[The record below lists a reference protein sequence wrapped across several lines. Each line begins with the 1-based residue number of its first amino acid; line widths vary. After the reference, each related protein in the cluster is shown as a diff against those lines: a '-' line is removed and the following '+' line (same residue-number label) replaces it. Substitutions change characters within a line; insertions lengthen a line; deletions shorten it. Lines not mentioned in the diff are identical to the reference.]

1 MARQDS
7 GGRPRRSAA
16 DVTLVAIA
24 AIWGAT
30 FPLVQKAVSDLDVLS
45 FLTLR
50 FAAAT
55 LVLIFLA
62 ARRGGIRFLADPRGI
77 APGLCLAAGYWFQ
90 TEGLRTV
97 SPSVSA
103 FITGTYAVLVPVFA
117 FILGWERT
125 SARRWFCVA
134 LALIGIYL
142 LQGKLPDR
150 WTTAETWTALCAVAF
165 ALHIVVNGR
174 VAPGHRDPLALGA
187 TQIVVATVCFTA
199 IAAARGQ
206 LPALGEIRGETWF
219 AALFTGLL
227 ATALAFLAQAWAQG
241 RVPSSHVAIC
251 FANEPL
257 FAAAISIAFFGDRLS
272 PRGWLGA
279 AAVIAATLMVT
290 LEASAG
296 AGRESPDPSA
306 PC

>member
-1 MARQDS
+1 MARQGS
-7 GGRPRRSAA
+7 GPRPRRSVA
-16 DVTLVAIA
+16 DGTLIAIA

-30 FPLVQKAVSDLDVLS
+30 FPLVQRAVSDLDVLS

-55 LVLIFLA
+55 VVLALMA
-62 ARRGGIRFLADPRGI
+62 TRRGGIRFLTDPRGV

-90 TEGLRTV
+90 TEGLRGV

-117 FILGWERT
+117 LVLGWERAT
-125 SARRWFCVA
+125 ARRWFSVA
-134 LALIGIYL
+134 LALTGIYL

-187 TQIVVATVCFTA
+187 TQIVVATVCFAA

-206 LPALGEIRGETWF
+206 LPVLGEIRGETWF
-219 AALFTGLL
+219 AALFTGVL
-227 ATALAFLAQAWAQG
+227 ATAVAFLAQAWAQG
-241 RVPSSHVAIC
+241 TVPSSHVAIC

-257 FAAAISIAFFGDRLS
+257 FAAAISIAFFGDALS
-272 PRGWLGA
+272 PRAWLGA
-279 AAVIAATLMVT
+279 AAVITATLLVT
-290 LEASAG
+290 LEASGG
-296 AGRESPDPSA
+296 AARGSPGPSV